1 MLKQTSGSLVLLL
14 VLTQSAVA
22 QFKLERVP
30 NNFGYDLPQ
39 KFSLS
44 TNTHFNRVEGFT
56 PNLGLKYQPQPE
68 AKTGF
73 AAGLSLYGDFGY
85 GFKNEKKKRP
95 RWNLGLQKDFATPN
109 RLTFGLEYF
118 NKVETNDRWIVSEFE
133 NSLAGIFQ
141 HEDFMDFYSRKGGR
155 GFLDYGLAEVHTLRL
170 EVSRHRYESL
180 RRNTNWS
187 LFGGNKTYPL
197 NPRPHRGVV
206 YGIGAGDELSVKLVS
221 ALDWRDNPVFPNV
234 GWLIENTFERTGNDF
249 STNGAFLTVKRYQPT
264 FDDQKLVG
272 KFMFGSRTGSFAYQH
287 LLALGGLTSL
297 RGYNEKEFL
306 GNRLLFAN
314 VNYVI
319 GQRAFGGLLQKFPL
333 INKLPFW
340 QLISLGVFAETG
352 YAWFADPRDPDAG
365 LFDFGQFGFNDLRSD
380 VGFSLLVTEGILR
393 VDFAKRT
400 DRGADDWRVTFRIL
414 DKF

>member
-1 MLKQTSGSLVLLL
+1 MLKKIFILLFIPFLL
-14 VLTQSAVA
+14 VQSAAA
-22 QFKLERVP
+22 QFKIERVP
-30 NNFGYDLPQ
+30 NNFGFDLPQ
-39 KFSLS
+39 KFKLS
-44 TNTHFNRVEGFT
+44 TNTHFNRVEGFA
-56 PNLGLKYQPQPE
+56 PNLGVKYQPQPA
-68 AKTGF
+68 AKSGF

-95 RWNLGLQKDFATPN
+95 RWNLGLQKNFATPN
-109 RLTFGLEYF
+109 RLTFGAEYF
-118 NKVETNDRWIVSEFE
+118 NKVETNDRWIVGEFE

-170 EVSRHRYESL
+170 EVSQHRYESL

-187 LFGGNKTYPL
+187 LFGRHKTYPP
-197 NPRPHRGVV
+197 NPRLEPNAL
-206 YGIGAGDELSVKLVS
+206 YGIGVGDELSVKFIG
-221 ALDWRDNPVFPNV
+221 AFDWCDNPVFPNL
-234 GWLIENTFERTGNDF
+234 GWLTEGYFERTGNDF
-249 STNGAFLTVKRYQPT
+249 STNGLFLTVKRYQPT
-264 FDDQKLVG
+264 LEDQKLVG
-272 KFMFGSRTGSFAYQH
+272 KFMFGSRSGSFAYQH
-287 LLALGGLTSL
+287 LLALGGLSSL
-297 RGYNEKEFL
+297 RGYREKEFA

-314 VNYVI
+314 VNYII

-333 INKLPFW
+333 VNKLPFW

-352 YAWFADPRDPDAG
+352 YAWFADPRDPDLG
-365 LFDFGQFGFNDLRSD
+365 LFDLGQFDLNDLRSD

-400 DRGADDWRVTFRIL
+400 DRGQDDWRVTFRVL

>member
-56 PNLGLKYQPQPE
+56 PNLGLKYQPHPE

-85 GFKNEKKKRP
+85 GFKNEKEKRP

-180 RRNTNWS
+180 RRNANWS

-249 STNGAFLTVKRYQPT
+249 STNGVFLTVKRYQPT
-264 FDDQKLVG
+264 LDDQKLVG